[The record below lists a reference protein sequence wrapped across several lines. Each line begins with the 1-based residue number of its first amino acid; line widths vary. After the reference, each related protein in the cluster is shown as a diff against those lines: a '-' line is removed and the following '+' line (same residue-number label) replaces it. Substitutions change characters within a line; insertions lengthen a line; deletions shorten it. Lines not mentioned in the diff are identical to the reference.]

1 MKEVINLLPIGHY
14 LRTSY
19 HLRELTKALD
29 HLQTTYFRQKQ
40 PFLQT
45 LSNDVSFPLNELL
58 KDLAIE
64 NQVNLDNTAEVDL
77 FLNRLR
83 DDVQVIPHLTL
94 TLSIEPTTEL
104 IQAINE
110 WIILNL
116 RKAIILDF
124 ELDQKIIGGA
134 IVAYQGKIVDHTL
147 KKKIDAMMEATQQV
161 QQPATQ
167 PMMQSTVSG

>member
-29 HLQTTYFRQKQ
+29 HLQGSYFHKNQS
-40 PFLQT
+40 FLET
-45 LSNDVSFPLNELL
+45 LSKEVAFPLNELL

-64 NQVNLDNTAEVDL
+64 NQVNLENTAEVDL

-94 TLSIEPTTEL
+94 TLNIEPTAGL
-104 IQAINE
+104 IQAVNE

-124 ELDQKIIGGA
+124 ELDTKIVGGA
-134 IVAYQGKIVDHTL
+134 IIAYQGKIVDHTL
-147 KKKIDAMMEATQQV
+147 KKRIEALMTANMQVKQPENQQT
-161 QQPATQ
+161 AN
-167 PMMQSTVSG
+167 

>member
-29 HLQTTYFRQKQ
+29 HLQSAYFHKKQ
-40 PFLQT
+40 PFLET
-45 LSNDVSFPLNELL
+45 LSKEVAFPLSELL

-64 NQVNLDNTAEVDL
+64 NQVNLENTAEVDL

-94 TLSIEPTTEL
+94 TISTEPTTGL

-110 WIILNL
+110 WIIINL

-124 ELDQKIIGGA
+124 VLDPKIVGGA

-147 KKKIDAMMEATQQV
+147 KKKLETMMNTRQQT

-167 PMMQSTVSG
+167 PVAAG